1 MCETFFRPCS
11 GLLVQ
16 PVSCHSRAAAE
27 EALRLC
33 VELLCVELLCVELL
47 CVELLCVVLL
57 CVVLSCS
64 EVPLLEIDVVPPMI
78 GFEDEEHGRGCLHA
92 DFANKVRVWVPVEE
106 EVALP
111 CECTLWWRQSW
122 CAA

>member
-1 MCETFFRPCS
+1 MCPYMCETFFRPCS

-33 VELLCVELLCVELL
+33 VELLCVELLCV
-47 CVELLCVVLL
+47 
-57 CVVLSCS
+57 VLSCS
-64 EVPLLEIDVVPPMI
+64 KAPLLEIEVVPPMI
-78 GFEDEEHGRGCLHA
+78 GFEDEEYGRDCLHA

-106 EVALP
+106 EAALP
-111 CECTLWWRQSW
+111 CEYTLWWRQS
-122 CAA
+122 

>member
-1 MCETFFRPCS
+1 
-11 GLLVQ
+11 
-16 PVSCHSRAAAE
+16 
-27 EALRLC
+27 
-33 VELLCVELLCVELL
+33 
-47 CVELLCVVLL
+47 
-57 CVVLSCS
+57 
-64 EVPLLEIDVVPPMI
+64 MI